1 MNIKERNELLIR
13 LDERTLD
20 LDERSKKQEKAMG
33 NHLEHHF
40 KYSIMA
46 WTITLGAIAT
56 TIVAIT
62 RLGN

>member
-20 LDERSKKQEKAMG
+20 LDERSKQQEKAMD

-46 WTITLGAIAT
+46 WTIALGAVVT
-56 TIVAIT
+56 TILALY
-62 RLGN
+62 RMGN